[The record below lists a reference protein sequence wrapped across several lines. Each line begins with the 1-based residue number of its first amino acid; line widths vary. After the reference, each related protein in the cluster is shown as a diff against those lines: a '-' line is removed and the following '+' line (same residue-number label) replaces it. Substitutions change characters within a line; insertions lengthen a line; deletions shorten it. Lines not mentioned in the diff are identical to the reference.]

1 MRLFWEQVIVGKY
14 GQEEGS
20 WCSKEVREGY
30 EEGGVEDQGW
40 LEAFKGRTSFKVS
53 FKNRLEFWKDRW
65 CGDTSLRETFPKL

>member
-30 EEGGVEDQGW
+30 EEGVWRIKGGWRLSRVEQ
-40 LEAFKGRTSFKVS
+40 V
-53 FKNRLEFWKDRW
+53 
-65 CGDTSLRETFPKL
+65 LR